1 MLPGSSVPG
10 IAYIEF
16 GPIKEAQGAI
26 LRPFQAD
33 SGDPEAY
40 FEPI

>member
-1 MLPGSSVPG
+1 MFPGLSVPG

-26 LRPFQAD
+26 LRPFKAD
-33 SGDPEAY
+33 SEDLDAY
-40 FEPI
+40 F

>member
-16 GPIKEAQGAI
+16 IGFGPTKEAQGAI
-26 LRPFQAD
+26 LRPFKAD
-33 SGDPEAY
+33 SGDLDA
-40 FEPI
+40 